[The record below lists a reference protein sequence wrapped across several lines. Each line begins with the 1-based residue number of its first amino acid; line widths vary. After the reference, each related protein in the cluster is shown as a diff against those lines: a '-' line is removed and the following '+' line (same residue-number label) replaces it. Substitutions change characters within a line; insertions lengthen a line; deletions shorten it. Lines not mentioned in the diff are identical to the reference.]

1 MPMTHQPVPRS
12 RHIIYSL
19 PLVAVA
25 CIVALT
31 LLHAATT
38 ASADEGWTID
48 NFHADITIRHDASL
62 QISEQ
67 IDVDFGAEQ
76 KHGIFRDIPVEY
88 AYDDKH
94 HRVYR
99 LDFSSITDASGAK
112 WPYETGRQGPNEH
125 IRIGDPK
132 KTVSGKQ
139 SYRIVYRVRD
149 AMNGFPDHDELFWNV
164 NGGNWPVPTKQ
175 ASAVVTVEGGS
186 GLERAQCYE
195 GPEGST
201 EPCAA
206 TLANGTI
213 DYAAARGFRSGEQ
226 MTIVAALRKGVVT
239 EPTPHLERLPRTFTE
254 YFSITPGILA
264 LAVLGSIVAIAFAVT
279 NWWRRGRD
287 RVYTSIYYLSHNPD
301 ETTRSIFYRAP
312 VVVEY
317 KPPDA
322 VRPAEAGVLLDEHVD
337 QKDITATIVDLAV
350 RGYLAI
356 EELPKHWFRK
366 QDYRLVQKK
375 SGDGLEPWERSLYDG
390 LFDDRTEVQ
399 LSELKT
405 TFAHT
410 IIEARKQ
417 LYAESAT
424 NAWFAGDPEKT
435 RSYWSSAGV
444 LVAIAGG
451 GLAYVLGRHF
461 GWALIGVP
469 VVLAGLLLFASSRWM
484 PK

>member
-1 MPMTHQPVPRS
+1 MRFISHRPLPRS
-12 RHIIYSL
+12 RHIIYAL
-19 PLVAVA
+19 ALFAIA
-25 CIVALT
+25 CIAALA
-31 LLHAATT
+31 LLHTGTT

-48 NFHADITIRHDASL
+48 NFHAEIAIQRDASL

-67 IDVDFGAEQ
+67 IDVDFGAQQ

-99 LDFSSITDASGAK
+99 LDVMSITDAIGTK
-112 WPYETGRQGPNEH
+112 WPYETGRQGANEH

-175 ASAVVTVEGGS
+175 ASAVVTIEGGS

-195 GPEGST
+195 GPQGST

-206 TLANGTI
+206 KLADGKI
-213 DYAAARGFRSGEQ
+213 DFTAARPFRSSEQ
-226 MTIVAALRKGVVT
+226 MTIVAGVRKGAVT
-239 EPTPHLERLPRTFTE
+239 DPTPHLERLPRTFTE
-254 YFSITPGILA
+254 YFSLAPAILV
-264 LAVLGSIVAIAFAVT
+264 LAVLGSIAAIAFAVM

-287 RVYTSIYYLSHNPD
+287 HVYTSIYYLSHNPD
-301 ETTRSIFYRAP
+301 ETTRSIFYREP

-317 KPPDA
+317 KPPDS
-322 VRPAEAGVLLDEHVD
+322 VRPAEVGVLLDEHVD
-337 QKDITATIVDLAV
+337 QKDITATIVDMAV
-350 RGYLAI
+350 RGYLTV

-366 QDYRLVQKK
+366 QDYKLVQKK

-390 LFDDRTEVQ
+390 LFDNRTEVL

-410 IIEARKQ
+410 IIEARKA
-417 LYAESAT
+417 LYTESAT
-424 NAWFAGDPEKT
+424 NEWFAKDPEKT
-435 RSYWSSAGV
+435 RSYWSSAGI

-451 GLAYVLGRHF
+451 ALAYVLGRYF
-461 GWALIGVP
+461 G
-469 VVLAGLLLFASSRWM
+469 
-484 PK
+484 